1 MVDAMNLAGTPA
13 RRAAAWSRELPQL
26 LAACGPLAAIS
37 AAALLRAA
45 GHIVTAEE
53 VELDLASRLD
63 VHETDDGWVSVPAIA
78 EGSVLSALSPRA
90 CQAGVIAAGGDLD
103 LRARAPPRGHGG
115 ASCGPAP
122 GRVSLLAACR

>member
-1 MVDAMNLAGTPA
+1 MVVAMNLTETPA
-13 RRAAAWSRELPQL
+13 GRATAWSRELPQL

-53 VELDLASRLD
+53 VEQELASRLD

-78 EGSVLSALSPRA
+78 EGAVLTTRYHRRP
-90 CQAGVIAAGGDLD
+90 
-103 LRARAPPRGHGG
+103 ARQG
-115 ASCGPAP
+115 
-122 GRVSLLAACR
+122 